1 MALDGTYIGLKAS
14 LADWLNRSDLT
25 AQIPDF
31 IILAEAEM
39 KRRLRRTSVRN
50 SAFSI
55 TAQAVAAPGDCAE
68 LRSIYLI
75 STQMMQDV
83 PIRLCTPE
91 MLAERRARNAGAVG
105 RPSDVAVM
113 AGYFNFAPAPDQT
126 YTAEIFYFQSLIPL
140 NVGTPTTTLYTE
152 APDMYLYGALLQAA
166 PFLENDERIPT
177 WQGKFDNSIEQMNYV
192 REREEYTA
200 SLRAVRLPV
209 VF

>member
-113 AGYFNFAPAPDQT
+113 AGYFHFAPPPGQT

-166 PFLENDERIPT
+166 PF
-177 WQGKFDNSIEQMNYV
+177 
-192 REREEYTA
+192 
-200 SLRAVRLPV
+200 
-209 VF
+209 